1 MRVVVK
7 FGGSSLRYDFYDA
20 VQFVKMLEDENEVAV
35 VVSALKGVTDKLEL
49 LYKTGDKKILGDI
62 LLDYINFAKK
72 HGISIDAIKLLAE
85 ELSSALSLNFP
96 NDKVKRDFLLSFGE
110 LFSASIFAQAIDG
123 VLIEPWDIIVTDG
136 NFGNAEV
143 DITKTRNLFACV
155 RDLMEDGKVPVI
167 PGFIGGFRGFR
178 TTLGRGGSDYTAVVA
193 GICIKAKAVLIMSD
207 VEGIYT
213 ADPKVVREAK
223 PIPFVSY
230 DEALIASKFGM
241 RAIQWK
247 AVKLAS
253 ENEVPLLFGKTKGW
267 WMGTLVSKESS
278 GMPIIAYRL
287 RDTHGI
293 VGVVNAYPRVP
304 YERISEGENWVAFK
318 VPKDETEKAVREIHR
333 EIMEK
338 YLPFTKVISVI
349 GT

>member
-20 VQFVKMLEDENEVAV
+20 VQFVKMLEDENEVVV
-35 VVSALKGVTDKLEL
+35 VVSALKGITDKLEL
-49 LYKTGDKKILGDI
+49 LAKTGDREILEDV
-62 LLDYINFAKK
+62 LFDYMTFAKK
-72 HGISIDAIKLLAE
+72 HGIGIDVIKQLAE

-96 NDKVKRDFLLSFGE
+96 NDKVRRDFLLSFGE

-143 DITKTRNLFACV
+143 DITKTRKLFDCV
-155 RDLMEDGKVPVI
+155 KDFMEDGKVPVI
-167 PGFIGGFRGFR
+167 PGFIGGFQGFR

-193 GICIKAKAVLIMSD
+193 GICVKAKAVLIMSD

-213 ADPKVVREAK
+213 ADPKIVRETK
-223 PIPFVSY
+223 LIPFVSY

-241 RAIQWK
+241 KAIQWK
-247 AVKLAS
+247 AVKLAG

-267 WMGTLVSKESS
+267 WMGTLVSEKSS
-278 GMPIIAYRL
+278 GIPIIAYKL
-287 RDTHGI
+287 EGAYGI
-293 VGVVNAYPRVP
+293 VGVINAYPRVP

-318 VPKDETEKAVREIHR
+318 APKEETEKAVREIHR

-338 YLPFTKVISVI
+338 YSPFTKVISVI